1 MQPFIDPK
9 TMLINSYRCMWIL
22 VMFDLPTDTRAARK
36 AYSTFRKFLLSD
48 GFTKMQFS
56 VYVRHC
62 PSTENAEV
70 HTARVESQLP
80 PDGEVRVMTITDKQ
94 MERMD
99 IFFGKIRRLPEPPPK
114 QLLLF

>member
-1 MQPFIDPK
+1 
-9 TMLINSYRCMWIL
+9 MLINGYRTMWIL
-22 VMFDLPTDTRAARK
+22 VMFDLPTETRAARK
-36 AYSTFRKFLLSD
+36 AYAAFRKRLLAD

-62 PSTENAEV
+62 PSSENADV
-70 HTARVESQLP
+70 HTARVQSELP
-80 PDGEVRVMTITDKQ
+80 PDGEVRIMTITDKQ
-94 MERMD
+94 MERME